1 MDGAHIRAI
10 FSSDVLFLH
19 LRLLPSVQRLK
30 ESQLDPQS
38 EIKHKNHAKIV
49 IAREISGAEYGT
61 EKKKRDKFFLEVYLV
76 GTTLSQ
82 ATHHHIPK

>member
-1 MDGAHIRAI
+1 M
-10 FSSDVLFLH
+10 
-19 LRLLPSVQRLK
+19 
-30 ESQLDPQS
+30 
-38 EIKHKNHAKIV
+38 

-82 ATHHHIPK
+82 ATHHHIPKWQQELWSLDCDRVVPSKLFLLEDPEVSEMQK